1 MGQEITDS
9 HFEPADFEAFSERLE
24 RETRLLC
31 QWLDEGVFSEGVS
44 EGGFE
49 LEAWLVDA
57 EARPAPVIES
67 YLEQLD
73 DPLVVPELATFNMEL
88 NGNPRPLQGGALTA
102 LKDELVQTWDRCNQA
117 AALLGA
123 RLAMI
128 GILPTADPADFTL
141 ANMSPLHRYHALNE
155 QVFRMREGKPLQL
168 NISGRDRLHME
179 HDDVMLEAAT
189 TSFQIHLKIDADKGG
204 RFYNASKILSAPIVA
219 VCANSPYLFGSDL
232 WDETRIPLFEQSVA
246 VGDSEL
252 NRRVTFGIRYIE
264 HSISEYFL
272 ANLERYPVL
281 LPRLLDEPEEQ
292 LAHVRLHNGT
302 IWRWNRPLIGFDGD
316 GRPHLR
322 IEHRVVPAGP
332 SIMDSIANAAFYYGA
347 VTYLATQEEPPES
360 CFPYEMAR
368 DNFYQAARLGMR
380 APVFWLDGK
389 SVDMSELCLE
399 VLLPQAREG
408 LLSLGVDQDE
418 VTNWLGIIEQ
428 RISIGCTGAAWQR
441 RWVERYGPDME
452 ELTQAYLER
461 QASGAP
467 VHEWGL

>member
-9 HFEPADFEAFSERLE
+9 HFEPADFEAFAERLE
-24 RETRLLC
+24 GETRLLC
-31 QWLDEGVFSEGVS
+31 QWLEEGAFPKGDN

-67 YLEQLD
+67 YLDQLD

-88 NGNPRPLQGGALTA
+88 NGNPRLLQGNALSD
-102 LKDELVQTWDRCNQA
+102 LKDELAETWDRCNHA
-117 AALLGA
+117 ADRLGA

-128 GILPTADPADFTL
+128 GILPTAEPEHFSL

-155 QVFRMREGKPLQL
+155 QVFRMRGGKPLQL

-219 VCANSPYLFGSDL
+219 ACANSPFLFGSDL

-264 HSISEYFL
+264 ESISEYFL

-281 LPRLLDEPEEQ
+281 LPRLMDEPEER

-302 IWRWNRPLIGFDGD
+302 IWRWNRPLIGFGDD
-316 GRPHLR
+316 GRPHIR

-332 SIMDSIANAAFYYGA
+332 SIIDSIANAAFYYGA
-347 VTYLATQEEPPES
+347 VTFLAAQEVPPES
-360 CFPYEMAR
+360 LLPYEVAR

-380 APVFWLDGK
+380 TPLFWLEGE
-389 SVDMSELCLE
+389 SVDLSELCLE
-399 VLLPQAREG
+399 RLLPQAREG
-408 LLSLGVDQDE
+408 LLSLGVDRHE
-418 VTNWLGIIEQ
+418 VEYWLGIIER
-428 RISIGCTGAAWQR
+428 RITTGRTGAVWQR
-441 RWVERYGPDME
+441 QWVERNGPHMG
-452 ELTQAYLER
+452 ELTQAYLEH

-467 VHEWGL
+467 VHEWSV